1 MLAKNQRGLWQQGRG
16 SCSGMCRLVTKTI
29 TMNYKQCKTEKL
41 YEVYDFL
48 LRKPLGKGEIWKTP
62 ENKSFD
68 ATLYGKSMI
77 CPKLMI
83 LSSYPVMDFIIIL
96 CRHWARLVL
105 SIPRP
110 NLSPKYTFFD
120 WSTHTLTCKG
130 IPLSPRTKS
139 KSTISNKNFLLY
151 FFRNENNYLFCYL
164 FIIQPNC
171 FLQLRV
177 IP

>member
-1 MLAKNQRGLWQQGRG
+1 MTSFWGSLW
-16 SCSGMCRLVTKTI
+16 
-29 TMNYKQCKTEKL
+29 EKGK
-41 YEVYDFL
+41 YGKL
-48 LRKPLGKGEIWKTP
+48 LRTKLP
-62 ENKSFD
+62 D

-83 LSSYPVMDFIIIL
+83 LPSYPVMDFIIIL
-96 CRHWARLVL
+96 CRHWARLLL
-105 SIPRP
+105 SIPHP

-139 KSTISNKNFLLY
+139 ESTISNKIFLLY
-151 FFRNENNYLFCYL
+151 FFRNENNCLFCYL

-177 IP
+177 IPQQKLFHLPQKVIRISWKHFQNKQFSYCVSTMII